1 MIRIEPFDPDAA
13 SPDAWAA
20 FHAFRRARS
29 REDDP
34 GEPNLPDADFE
45 HNARRQWPFWKTS
58 RILAVNGG
66 LIVGSIAL
74 SVRRE
79 GTEDYAAFAPFVTA
93 WGGVLQSWRRQ
104 GVATDLL
111 QPMLAF
117 MKQNGKEIATF
128 HARSPDAHA
137 FLAAIGG
144 LQKQLEVENRL
155 PFAGLDWTEL
165 ARWEAA
171 SQPGLQ
177 WEVHA
182 GRVPLDRLASLI
194 PVFTTLIQDAP
205 TGDLD
210 APPNRYDLQA
220 YVAGYEEADRHGS
233 KHLLVL
239 LLDSGEV
246 AGMCEGWWD
255 ARFPGR
261 VSQHLTAVAR
271 PWRGC
276 GLAKALKARMLHLVR
291 NEQPEVAMM
300 STYNAMA
307 NAPMLSINTRLGFVR
322 HKEIGTYQAGR
333 DALAAY
339 LISRTPR
346 HDA

>member
-1 MIRIEPFDPDAA
+1 MIRIEPFDPDTA

-20 FHAFRRARS
+20 FHVFRRTRS

-34 GEPNLPDADFE
+34 GEPSQPDADFE
-45 HNARRQWPFWKTS
+45 HNARREWPFWKTS
-58 RILAVNGG
+58 RTLALNDG

-104 GVATDLL
+104 GVATALL
-111 QPMLAF
+111 RPMLAF
-117 MKQNGKEIATF
+117 MQLNGKATATF

-155 PFAGLDWTEL
+155 WFAGLDWTEL

-171 SQPGLQ
+171 SPPHLQ
-177 WEVHA
+177 WEVHV
-182 GRVPLDRLASLI
+182 GRVPLNRLAALI
-194 PVFTTLIQDAP
+194 PVFTTLIRDAP
-205 TGDLD
+205 TGNLD
-210 APPNRYDLQA
+210 APPNRYDLQG
-220 YVAGYEEADRHGS
+220 YITGYEEADRHGS

-239 LLDSGEV
+239 LLDGSEV

-255 ARFPGR
+255 ARFPDR
-261 VSQHLTAVAR
+261 VSQYLTAVAR
-271 PWRGC
+271 PWRGR
-276 GLAKALKARMLHLVR
+276 GLAKALKARMLRLVR
-291 NEQPEVAMM
+291 DEQPEVKVM
-300 STYNAMA
+300 STYNAVV

-339 LISRTPR
+339 LATRTPQPG
-346 HDA
+346 A

>member
-1 MIRIEPFDPDAA
+1 MIRIEPFDPNTA
-13 SPDAWAA
+13 SPDSWAA
-20 FHAFRRARS
+20 FHVFRRARS

-34 GEPNLPDADFE
+34 GEPDLSDADFE
-45 HNARRQWPFWKTS
+45 HNARQQWPFWKTS
-58 RILAVNGG
+58 RIIALDDE

-74 SVRRE
+74 SARRE
-79 GTEDYAAFAPFVTA
+79 GTKDYAAFAPFVTA
-93 WGGVLQSWRRQ
+93 WGGVLQAWRRQ
-104 GVATDLL
+104 GVATALL
-111 QPMLAF
+111 QTMLAF
-117 MKQNGKEIATF
+117 MQRNGKATATF
-128 HARSPDAHA
+128 YARSQDAHA
-137 FLAAIGG
+137 FLTAIGAV
-144 LQKQLEVENRL
+144 QKQHEVENRL

-182 GRVPLDRLASLI
+182 GRVPLDRLAGLI
-194 PVFTTLIQDAP
+194 PVFTTMIRDAP

-210 APPNRYDLQA
+210 APPDRYDLQA

-239 LLDSGEV
+239 LLDGSEV

-255 ARFPGR
+255 ARFPDR
-261 VSQHLTAVAR
+261 VSQYLTAVAR
-271 PWRGC
+271 PWRGR
-276 GLAKALKARMLHLVR
+276 GLAKALKARMLRLIR
-291 NEQPEVAMM
+291 GEQPEVGMM
-300 STYNAMA
+300 STYNAVA

-322 HKEIGTYQAGR
+322 HKEVGTYQAGR

-339 LISRTPR
+339 LVSRAPR
-346 HDA
+346 HGA